1 MTPPFRVGAR
11 LNLLSTF
18 GIRIMELKYFQDTDT
33 LLVNFSD
40 RQIVET
46 RDINEVVLIELDADG
61 RIVSVTIEY
70 AGEYISVLS
79 LSYETIPA

>member
-1 MTPPFRVGAR
+1 MTPPFRAGAQ

-46 RDINEVVLIELDADG
+46 RDVNEVVLIELDADG

-70 AGEYISVLS
+70 AGEYVSVLS

>member
-18 GIRIMELKYFQDTDT
+18 GIPIMELKYFQDTDT
-33 LLVNFSD
+33 LLVNLSD

-46 RDINEVVLIELDADG
+46 RDINEVVLIELDAAG
-61 RIVSVTIEY
+61 RIVSVTIEHG
-70 AGEYISVLS
+70 GEYISVSS

>member
-1 MTPPFRVGAR
+1 MTPPFRVGAG
-11 LNLLSTF
+11 LNLPSTF

-33 LLVNFSD
+33 LPVNFSD

-46 RDINEVVLIELDADG
+46 RDVNEVVLIELDADG

-70 AGEYISVLS
+70 AGEYVSVLS

>member
-1 MTPPFRVGAR
+1 MTPPFRAGAR

>member
-1 MTPPFRVGAR
+1 MTPPFRAGAR

-33 LLVNFSD
+33 LPVNFSD

-61 RIVSVTIEY
+61 RIVSVTIEH
-70 AGEYISVLS
+70 AGEYISVSS
-79 LSYETIPA
+79 LSYETLPA

>member
-1 MTPPFRVGAR
+1 MTPPFRAGAG

-18 GIRIMELKYFQDTDT
+18 GIRIMELKYFQDSDT
-33 LLVNFSD
+33 LMVNFSD

-61 RIVSVTIEY
+61 RVVSVTIEH
-70 AGEYISVLS
+70 ASEYISVSS

>member
-1 MTPPFRVGAR
+1 M
-11 LNLLSTF
+11 NLLSTF

-61 RIVSVTIEY
+61 RIVSVPIEY

>member
-1 MTPPFRVGAR
+1 M
-11 LNLLSTF
+11 NLLSTF